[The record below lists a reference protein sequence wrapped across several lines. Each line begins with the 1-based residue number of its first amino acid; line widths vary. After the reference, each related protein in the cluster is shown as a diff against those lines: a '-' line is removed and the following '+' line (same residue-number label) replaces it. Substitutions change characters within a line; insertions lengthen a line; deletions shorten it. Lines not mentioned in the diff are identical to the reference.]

1 MSWKKSLSQKI
12 FRMEFAFSLV
22 ILVIVLFCLSDFLQY
37 VELRTGVVLNDPILK
52 LFKPINIT
60 WFTFGLIY
68 FSIIL
73 VIITLIKDPEQLLFA
88 IQCYIMMILIR
99 IIMMFLLPLNP
110 PQNMIALN
118 DPFVQFFGTGKT
130 LTKDLFF
137 SGHTATLF
145 LFFLVVKKKIIK
157 SVFLIFTVFIGISVL
172 LQHVHYTID
181 VAAAPFFAYS
191 SFRIIKI
198 VKRDKKF
205 NVD

>member
-1 MSWKKSLSQKI
+1 MSWKKSLSQKV
-12 FRMEFAFSLV
+12 FRMEFVFSLV
-22 ILVIVLFCLSDFLQY
+22 ILIVVLFCLSDFLQY
-37 VELRTGVVLNDPILK
+37 VELRNGVVLDDPILK
-52 LFKPINIT
+52 LFKPVDVT
-60 WFTFGLIY
+60 WLTFGLIY

-145 LFFLVVKKKIIK
+145 LFFLVVEKKIIK
-157 SVFLIFTVFIGISVL
+157 SIFLIFTVLVGISVL

-181 VAAAPFFAYS
+181 VAAAPFFSYS
-191 SFRIIKI
+191 SYRIIKI
-198 VKRDKKF
+198 VKHDNRF
-205 NVD
+205 SVD